1 MGRPLSVSAGVSDIP
16 YKWMKTILLVTASL
30 CIIGGLLEII
40 RPKTRAWTLYYWKDT
55 MSKYNEKVFI
65 YAHSIFTITSGILL
79 ILMAY
84 CDELIAIFMVLEII
98 NAIAFFLFLRGKRL
112 K

>member
-1 MGRPLSVSAGVSDIP
+1 
-16 YKWMKTILLVTASL
+16 
-30 CIIGGLLEII
+30 
-40 RPKTRAWTLYYWKDT
+40 

-112 K
+112 KYVHCHPILNSDCHRKLNS